1 MNSRDLCAIDYL
13 PELKEAWIISFKVEW
28 RNKTVNYIASVWLAY
43 REALDAVEKWKKY
56 DVVKLS
62 EELFWIANRWYIPG
76 FLAWNTWANAQFYE
90 RNSSFWTKSFLWI
103 LREYDEIEKLVR
115 VEVKNVFN
123 LWDKIEIV
131 SPEWVKKSKINKIY
145 KTKIN
150 HWTKKA
156 NTTFTSKVYFNK
168 DLSEEVLSAH
178 GWWYEVW
185 INLDFNPWKFTLIR
199 KNM

>member
-90 RNSSFWTKSFLWI
+90 RNSSFWTKSFLW
-103 LREYDEIEKLVR
+103 
-115 VEVKNVFN
+115 
-123 LWDKIEIV
+123 
-131 SPEWVKKSKINKIY
+131 
-145 KTKIN
+145 
-150 HWTKKA
+150 
-156 NTTFTSKVYFNK
+156 
-168 DLSEEVLSAH
+168 
-178 GWWYEVW
+178 
-185 INLDFNPWKFTLIR
+185 
-199 KNM
+199 